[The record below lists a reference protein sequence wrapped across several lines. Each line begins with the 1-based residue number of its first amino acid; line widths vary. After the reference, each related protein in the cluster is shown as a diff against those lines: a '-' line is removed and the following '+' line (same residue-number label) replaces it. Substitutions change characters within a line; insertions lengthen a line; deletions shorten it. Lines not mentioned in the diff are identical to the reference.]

1 MKNIPEK
8 NQQIIQV
15 HAQLIVAVVQSLHDT
30 SLLPQLNQALKVSED
45 NGWKNLVNAIRKIL
59 QGSRDASVLNGLD
72 EEDGIIVDAIL
83 RGIQN
88 PSTLPNPQ
96 QQQDPTVAAPM
107 LAQMIHAAA
116 RGDAQS
122 LAMLGAMA
130 EQMSRTKGDMARFST
145 LIKPLVDGERDID
158 KLCSKIGDTGEKLV
172 TLIVKELRKL
182 ETH

>member
-8 NQQIIQV
+8 QQQV
-15 HAQLIVAVVQSLHDT
+15 LQIHAALIVSVVKALHEP
-30 SLLPQLNQALKVSED
+30 SLLPQLDQALTISEE
-45 NGWKNLVNAIRKIL
+45 NGWHKLVLAIRKIL
-59 QGSRDASVLNGLD
+59 QGSRDDSLIKGLD
-72 EEDGIIVDAIL
+72 EEDSYIVDAIL

-88 PSTLPNPQ
+88 PATLPDPQ
-96 QQQDPTVAAPM
+96 QQQDPTLAAPM
-107 LAQMIHAAA
+107 LAQMIYAAA

-130 EQMSRTKGDMARFST
+130 ESMSRTEGDMARFST

-158 KLCSKIGDTGEKLV
+158 KLCSKIGEVGEKLV
-172 TLIVKELRKL
+172 NLIVKELRKL

>member
-15 HAQLIVAVVQSLHDT
+15 HAQLIVAVVQSLHDK
-30 SLLPQLNQALKVSED
+30 SLLPQLQEALKVSEE
-45 NGWKNLVNAIRKIL
+45 NGWKNLVAAIRKIMN
-59 QGSRDASVLNGLD
+59 GSRDASLLNGLD

-96 QQQDPTVAAPM
+96 QQQDPTLAAPM
-107 LAQMIHAAA
+107 LAQMIHAAG
-116 RGDAQS
+116 RGDAQV

-145 LIKPLVDGERDID
+145 LIKPMVDGERNID
-158 KLCSKIGDTGEKLV
+158 KLCSKIGATGEKLV
-172 TLIVKELRKL
+172 TLIIKELNKL
-182 ETH
+182 ELH